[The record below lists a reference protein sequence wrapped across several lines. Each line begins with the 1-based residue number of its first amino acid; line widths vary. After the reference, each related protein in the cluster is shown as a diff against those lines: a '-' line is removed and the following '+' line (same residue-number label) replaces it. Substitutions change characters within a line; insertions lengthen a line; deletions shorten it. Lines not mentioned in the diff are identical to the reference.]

1 MWGQAALAMWWDMAP
16 DIRDEFEHWH
26 SHEHFPERLGLPGFQ
41 RASRWA
47 DAAGGEGFFVL
58 YELATYEALVSPE
71 YQARLNAPSDW
82 SRRMMPHHRNMVRSQ
97 CRVLEQSG
105 GAVAGHA
112 LTVRLS
118 PVADASAPW
127 RENLR
132 ENLRAH
138 LRTLVHAL
146 PLQAGLTGAVL
157 LQTDTPAI
165 APTTEQAIRGHAD
178 IAADWVLVVT
188 GYDAAALTLLEQ
200 GPLSRDSLEV
210 AGASQGTTVG
220 AYQLRLTMVDKELS

>member
-1 MWGQAALAMWWDMAP
+1 MWGQAALAMWWDMAL
-16 DIRDEFEHWH
+16 DMREEFEHWH

-71 YQARLNAPSDW
+71 YQARLNAPSEW

-118 PVADASAPW
+118 PVADASAP
-127 RENLR
+127 LR
-132 ENLRAH
+132 AHLRAH

-157 LQTDTPAI
+157 LQTDTPAM

-178 IAADWVLVVT
+178 SAADWVLVVT
-188 GYDAAALTLLEQ
+188 GYDVTALTLLEQ
-200 GPLSRDSLEV
+200 GPLSRASLEA
-210 AGASQGTTVG
+210 AGARPGTTAG
-220 AYQLRLTMVDKELS
+220 AYQLCLTMVDKELS

>member
-1 MWGQAALAMWWDMAP
+1 
-16 DIRDEFEHWH
+16 
-26 SHEHFPERLGLPGFQ
+26 
-41 RASRWA
+41 
-47 DAAGGEGFFVL
+47 
-58 YELATYEALVSPE
+58 
-71 YQARLNAPSDW
+71 
-82 SRRMMPHHRNMVRSQ
+82 MPHHRNMVRSQ

-132 ENLRAH
+132 ANLRAH